1 MRECKMHIKFLSV
14 LIFAMLVNACSA
26 TEKLSD
32 QVTAT
37 ENTSRD
43 SQTSP
48 LPQQSDLIY
57 YTLLAE
63 LAARRG
69 NYNFAYDSYL
79 LASELSS
86 DPQLPE
92 RAARIAMF
100 TKAWEKAVLAG
111 EKWLAVDA
119 ENIEVR
125 HILAS
130 SYMRLK
136 NKDAAIRQFV
146 VIIQEHP
153 DGVEQGMSVS
163 YNLLKHETYQQLGRS
178 ISQTLA
184 LRFPDSPAAHFNLAQ
199 LSAAMGDKMSTIV
212 ALDTTLLLRPDYPEA
227 ILLRAQIQIESGES
241 EAAFTRLGVA
251 LEKFPDNVRLNMG
264 YARLLVQAGHHD
276 LAVEAMARAYELA
289 PNNARLM
296 LNLGLMALE
305 ARRLTESKLYL
316 SRVLTLRP
324 HDSEAHYY
332 LGRIADSQREYETAI
347 DHYSRVSSNEL
358 QLDSQTRITELLA
371 LLGHLEQARTRLER
385 LRAMNLG
392 EQQQIHFILI
402 ENKILRETGHHQEA
416 LDMLNLELENYPNS
430 VEVLYAHALA
440 AEKMGHDDIFEQR
453 LRSLLQIEPDNARA
467 LNALGYFLADRSL
480 ELDEAESYIRQAIA
494 IMPTDPAIIDSLG
507 WVSYR
512 QGNFPEAL
520 RLLRQAYQM
529 LFDPEIAAHLGEVLW
544 VSGDQKSATEIWDDA
559 LRQSPEDALL
569 NGVINRFRE

>member
-1 MRECKMHIKFLSV
+1 MHINVLSA
-14 LIFAMLVNACSA
+14 LIFAMSFTACSA
-26 TEKLSD
+26 TDKLSD
-32 QVTAT
+32 RVTGAAKI
-37 ENTSRD
+37 SGD
-43 SQTSP
+43 GQTSP
-48 LPQQSDLIY
+48 LPRQSDLIY

-69 NYNFAYDSYL
+69 KYNVAYDNYL

-92 RAARIAMF
+92 RAARIAVF
-100 TKAWEKAVLAG
+100 IKAWEKAVLAG
-111 EKWLAVDA
+111 ERWLAVDA
-119 ENIEVR
+119 ESIEVR

-136 NKDAAIRQFV
+136 NKDAAVRQFV
-146 VIIQEHP
+146 VIIEDHP

-163 YNLLKHETYQQLGRS
+163 YNLLKQETFQQFTRS
-178 ISQTLA
+178 IAQTLA
-184 LRFPDSPAAHFNLAQ
+184 LRYPDSPAAHFNLAK

-212 ALDTTLLLRPDYPEA
+212 ALDSTLLLRPGYPEA

-241 EAAFTRLGVA
+241 EVAFTRLRAA
-251 LEKFPDNVRLNMG
+251 LEKFPDSVRLNFG
-264 YARLLVQAGHHD
+264 YARLLVQAGQHD
-276 LAVEAMARAYELA
+276 IAVEAMARAYELA
-289 PNNARLM
+289 PNNASLV

-305 ARRLTESKLYL
+305 ARRLIESKVYL
-316 SRVLTLRP
+316 TRVLTLKQ

-332 LGRIADSQREYETAI
+332 LGRIADSQREYEKAI
-347 DHYSRVSSNEL
+347 DHYSRVSSSEL
-358 QLDSQTRITELLA
+358 RLDSQTRITELLA
-371 LLGHLEQARTRLER
+371 LLGQVEQARSRLKQ
-385 LRAMNLG
+385 LRAANLG
-392 EQQQIHFILI
+392 DQQQIHFILI

-416 LDMLNLELENYPNS
+416 LDMLSSELENYPDS
-430 VEVLYAHALA
+430 VEILYAHALA

-453 LRSLLQIEPDNARA
+453 LRSILQLEPDNARA
-467 LNALGYFLADRSL
+467 LNALGYYLADRSL

-512 QGNFPEAL
+512 KGNFPEAL

-559 LRQSPEDALL
+559 LKQSPGDTLL